1 MSIRSMN
8 SSEYLKSYGWE
19 EGEALKEG
27 GLKKPILVKHKRD
40 KKGLGSAPGNDDSEA
55 WWERLFDGHLKNLE
69 VSTSTKKSGIVFKQN
84 KVVATAVSKQSS
96 PLYQWFVKGEGLK
109 GTIKKEETTIQE
121 NHMVVASISK
131 SKKRRRKDDGVDD
144 DKEKKHKK
152 HKKSKDKKS
161 KEKKGH
167 EKKSKGIVSKHKK
180 SKDKK
185 SKDKKSKHKKSKDK
199 KSKDKKSKDKESK
212 QKTKNDGT
220 SSNSI

>member
-1 MSIRSMN
+1 MN

-84 KVVATAVSKQSS
+84 KVVASAVSKQSS
-96 PLYQWFVKGEGLK
+96 PLYQWFVKGEGLQ
-109 GTIKKEETTIQE
+109 GTIKKDELKYQEE
-121 NHMVVASISK
+121 HMVVASISK
-131 SKKRRRKDDGVDD
+131 SKKRSRKDTDVSGV
-144 DKEKKHKK
+144 KHKK
-152 HKKSKDKKS
+152 HKKDKKD
-161 KEKKGH
+161 ED
-167 EKKSKGIVSKHKK
+167 KK

-185 SKDKKSKHKKSKDK
+185 SKDKKSKNKNSKDKKSKVKKSKDEKSKSKKSKDK
-199 KSKDKKSKDKESK
+199 KSKSHKSKEKKPKRNKSQEGASI
-212 QKTKNDGT
+212 
-220 SSNSI
+220 NSI

>member
-1 MSIRSMN
+1 MN

-40 KKGLGSAPGNDDSEA
+40 KKGLGSAPGGDDSEA

-69 VSTSTKKSGIVFKQN
+69 VTSGSKKGGLIFKQN

-109 GTIKKEETTIQE
+109 GTIKEKETTICVEQT
-121 NHMVVASISK
+121 VVSNISR
-131 SKKRRRKDDGVDD
+131 SKKRSRSDG
-144 DKEKKHKK
+144 DKEKHKHKHKK
-152 HKKSKDKKS
+152 LKVSKKSKKSKDIKTN
-161 KEKKGH
+161 
-167 EKKSKGIVSKHKK
+167 
-180 SKDKK
+180 DKK

-199 KSKDKKSKDKESK
+199 KSKDKDHKHKRSKDKNYNEK
-212 QKTKNDGT
+212 KPKDK
-220 SSNSI
+220 I